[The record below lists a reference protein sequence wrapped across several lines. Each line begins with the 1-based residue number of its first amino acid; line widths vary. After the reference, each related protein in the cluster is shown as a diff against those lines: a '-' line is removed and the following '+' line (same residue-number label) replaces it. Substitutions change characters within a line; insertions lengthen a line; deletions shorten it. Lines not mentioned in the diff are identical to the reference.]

1 MPPDVRADR
10 VRRWARRSSA
20 SAYGVIEPL
29 TSTSSTTRRGRVPRR
44 RQAISPGSP
53 RWRSELRRVR
63 DASRSPRCQRRCR
76 AVRRTGGCSDSR
88 TNIAASRRFSAASSV
103 ATSRCWRTSAS
114 DAIARTTSSSSVSPA
129 PPAPSASGSR
139 CAVEA
144 RDGLALLGA
153 RQPVARVEPRR
164 EDLVVA
170 GEVVGRP
177 AERGPAG
184 PVGRL
189 PVVGADGRHRRQEA
203 VGPVLGDRH
212 AGGTERAG
220 EAEEHLVGVVEGG
233 ACHRESIRSSAART
247 RSASSRYFSRAPR
260 VAAADARSRSA
271 VPR

>member
-1 MPPDVRADR
+1 M
-10 VRRWARRSSA
+10 
-20 SAYGVIEPL
+20 EPL

-44 RQAISPGSP
+44 RQAISAGLAEVAQ
-53 RWRSELRRVR
+53 RVAQGARRVEL
-63 DASRSPRCQRRCR
+63 A
-76 AVRRTGGCSDSR
+76 AVP
-88 TNIAASRRFSAASSV
+88 AAV
-103 ATSRCWRTSAS
+103 PG
-114 DAIARTTSSSSVSPA
+114 RTTHRRVQRQPHEHRRAAGASPPRRGWRRRGAGGPPPPTPSRGPRPPSSVSPA

-139 CAVEA
+139 CAVAA
-144 RDGLALLGA
+144 RDASRCWA
-153 RQPVARVEPRR
+153 RGSPSRGVEPRR

-212 AGGTERAG
+212 AGGPERAG
-220 EAEEHLVGVVEGG
+220 EAEEHLVGVVEGVLLIV
-233 ACHRESIRSSAART
+233 AHRESIRSSAART

-260 VAAADARSRSA
+260 VMAADARSRSA